1 MTKCINIAY
10 CVPDDKADEVH
21 AIFKQHSAWME
32 SFYAVSLVLQ
42 EVSEACFCSATGHR
56 PSQNIF
62 VTLW

>member
-32 SFYAVSLVLQ
+32 SFYAVSVELEVLRM
-42 EVSEACFCSATGHR
+42 FY
-56 PSQNIF
+56 IY
-62 VTLW
+62 L